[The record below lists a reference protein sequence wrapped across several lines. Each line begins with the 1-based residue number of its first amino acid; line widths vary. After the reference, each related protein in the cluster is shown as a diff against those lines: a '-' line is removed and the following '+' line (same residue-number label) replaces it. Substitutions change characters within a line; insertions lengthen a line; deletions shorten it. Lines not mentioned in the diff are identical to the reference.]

1 MRVGM
6 AFNWKHFLPR
16 GPEKIE
22 TDRVRIKEM
31 PFEEIGITL
40 GYILIAGLWC
50 VFSDDVVDWL
60 LGAPLDSP
68 GLQALKGINFV
79 MTTALVMYLILRR
92 SARRRRLT
100 QEALRLTQERFESVA
115 LATTEAIWD
124 WNLDTNT
131 VWWSDGIQK
140 LFGYRPKDVSTNV
153 QWWLDRL
160 HAEDKD
166 RVLRALRRAV
176 AAGGRTWAGYYRFRR
191 KDGSYASVLDHG
203 YILHNPEGD
212 PVRVVGGIRDISERR
227 KAEEALKNSRR
238 QLRALSARLQS
249 AREEERAN
257 VAREIHD
264 ELGQV
269 LTAAKLN
276 LDWVERRIGE
286 REHDRS
292 LNPLLDRVVECGEMI
307 DSAIHSVQRIA
318 TDLRP
323 GVLDHL
329 GLAVALQQEARR
341 FQKRSSIACELHL
354 PPNPLGLPRDVAT
367 AVFRIFQESLTNV
380 TRHAQATAVQVTLR
394 ADAEQ
399 VLLQVEDNGRGI
411 RPDDVVDSHSL
422 GLLGMRERAS
432 VLGGDVAIEPVTP
445 HGSRV
450 TLRLPRKGAVADFWA
465 EL

>member
-1 MRVGM
+1 
-6 AFNWKHFLPR
+6 
-16 GPEKIE
+16 
-22 TDRVRIKEM
+22 
-31 PFEEIGITL
+31 
-40 GYILIAGLWC
+40 
-50 VFSDDVVDWL
+50 
-60 LGAPLDSP
+60 
-68 GLQALKGINFV
+68 
-79 MTTALVMYLILRR
+79 
-92 SARRRRLT
+92 
-100 QEALRLTQERFESVA
+100 
-115 LATTEAIWD
+115 
-124 WNLDTNT
+124 
-131 VWWSDGIQK
+131 
-140 LFGYRPKDVSTNV
+140 
-153 QWWLDRL
+153 
-160 HAEDKD
+160 
-166 RVLRALRRAV
+166 
-176 AAGGRTWAGYYRFRR
+176 
-191 KDGSYASVLDHG
+191 VLDHG
-203 YILHNPEGD
+203 YILHKPEGN

-292 LNPLLDRVVECGEMI
+292 LNPLLDRVVECGEVI

-329 GLAVALQQEARR
+329 GLAVALQQEAHR
-341 FQKRSSIACELHL
+341 FQKRSGIACDFHL
-354 PPNPLGLPRDVAT
+354 PPNHLGLPREVAT

-380 TRHAQATAVQVTLR
+380 ARHAQATAVRVTLS

-411 RPDDVVDSHSL
+411 RPDDAVDSRSL

-445 HGSRV
+445 RGSRV
-450 TLRLPRKGAVADFWA
+450 TLRLPRKRAVADFWA